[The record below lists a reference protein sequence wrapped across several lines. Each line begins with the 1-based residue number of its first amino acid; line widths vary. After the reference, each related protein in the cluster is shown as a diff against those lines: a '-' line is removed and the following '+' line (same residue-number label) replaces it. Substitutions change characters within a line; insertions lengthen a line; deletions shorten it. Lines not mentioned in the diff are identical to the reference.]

1 MSVSRRQ
8 ADSAIVKPRK
18 NRGFPGSQSGSGMHP
33 FSSTRVTRRQRRGFA
48 GDLGSPTVAV
58 ARPPEGNV
66 PRLTC
71 DRTGRWKTSE
81 QPTSDGSK
89 VTGKSERDRYRT
101 LAAKAL
107 SIDSSVQSRKPAQSG
122 GPG

>member
-8 ADSAIVKPRK
+8 ADSAIVKPPE

-48 GDLGSPTVAV
+48 GDLGAPTVAG

-66 PRLTC
+66 PRLRC
-71 DRTGRWKTSE
+71 DRTVRWKTSE
-81 QPTSDGSK
+81 QPTSDGAK

-101 LAAKAL
+101 LGGQ
-107 SIDSSVQSRKPAQSG
+107 SVEHRL
-122 GPG
+122 